1 MLRKLPIVAVFGAGT
16 PIDAGRARLARNIG
30 AMVAGLGTHLLTGA
44 GYGVMEATAEGFIS
58 APGRAGWS
66 IGIVPRD
73 PAGPFDRPN
82 HDSLGRFYPNAFVE
96 IAIHTPLP
104 PRAGEWRTTP
114 ARNHVN
120 VFTADAAIAL
130 PGGAGDRK
138 STRLNSSHMSESR
151 MPSSA

>member
-1 MLRKLPIVAVFGAGT
+1 M
-16 PIDAGRARLARNIG
+16 
-30 AMVAGLGTHLLTGA
+30 
-44 GYGVMEATAEGFIS
+44 
-58 APGRAGWS
+58 
-66 IGIVPRD
+66 PRD

-130 PGGAGDRK
+130 PGGAGTGNELDMLAEYRVT
-138 STRLNSSHMSESR
+138 SGTPLPERRAILIGPANEF
-151 MPSSA
+151 SAEHRAMFAHGATAEDAKRHLRRVLAALKASLTVGA

>member
-1 MLRKLPIVAVFGAGT
+1 
-16 PIDAGRARLARNIG
+16 
-30 AMVAGLGTHLLTGA
+30 MVAGLGTHLLTGA

-130 PGGAGDRK
+130 PGGAGTGNELDMLAEYRVT
-138 STRLNSSHMSESR
+138 SGTPLPERREIGRAHV
-151 MPSSA
+151 